1 MTAVI
6 AKVPNRRE
14 LVASHRSRPFASE
27 LIGRWLS
34 IVFEVA
40 QGGSVAVLSMG
51 LEPQGKLPREV
62 GDLNECGCTP
72 GLEVVEW
79 QKVEPVG
86 GMLGGYLER

>member
-27 LIGRWLS
+27 LIRRWLS

-51 LEPQGKLPREV
+51 LQSQSKLS
-62 GDLNECGCTP
+62 
-72 GLEVVEW
+72 
-79 QKVEPVG
+79 
-86 GMLGGYLER
+86 